1 MPLIKLNAFHTV
13 EGLFV
18 IKPLVDRLLC
28 RRLLFLGCQNSGR
41 SNRGFSCSGNQ
52 SQFKNARSFFLV
64 NSGILSRYRVKRPR
78 KAWEGVPRPPCQFY
92 NKQLTKK
99 SALAYA
105 DLESKA
111 RTSAVLLR
119 STVELNQENN
129 EKALNTSKGTEW
141 SRVFSC
147 VQWHAEYFFYL
158 SPPTSNL
165 SNIILF
171 SIFKTQLGLYNH

>member
-1 MPLIKLNAFHTV
+1 MPLIKLTAFHTV

-64 NSGILSRYRVKRPR
+64 NIGILSRYRVKRPR

-99 SALAYA
+99 KRTCLRRPRKQSQNFGSAFTIHSGV
-105 DLESKA
+105 ESRKQ
-111 RTSAVLLR
+111 RESF
-119 STVELNQENN
+119 E
-129 EKALNTSKGTEW
+129 
-141 SRVFSC
+141 
-147 VQWHAEYFFYL
+147 H
-158 SPPTSNL
+158 
-165 SNIILF
+165 
-171 SIFKTQLGLYNH
+171 

>member
-1 MPLIKLNAFHTV
+1 MPLIKLTAFHTV

-64 NSGILSRYRVKRPR
+64 NIGILSRYRVKRPR

-129 EKALNTSKGTEW
+129 EKALNKALSDQGSKC

-147 VQWHAEYFFYL
+147 VQ
-158 SPPTSNL
+158 
-165 SNIILF
+165 
-171 SIFKTQLGLYNH
+171 